1 MSWPDLPD
9 KTNSQVA
16 PIDVKERFE
25 VKKLKYAG
33 PHMHLKH
40 CSWRLWHEIAYT
52 IANMGRV
59 LLWVG
64 KIVV

>member
-1 MSWPDLPD
+1 
-9 KTNSQVA
+9 VA